1 MLRDHSEQS
10 SDIFPTDRGIDFYV
24 DPLVGAGFKPVPT
37 KGSAHILLIAFLFHL
52 CYAVYRPIVPSII
65 DFLKEYRYFFMDGDV
80 RIIYGH
86 FVGIISL
93 AKINDAQIKELITKY
108 QQDRNFLEEIIAVL
122 SEYIYNYPKVVHQ
135 QREDVCGD
143 FYLYFFEKLPQA
155 LLKYNVE
162 DCKFT
167 TWLSVVLLRQYLNWV
182 KKNERKSVKSIVYLE
197 DFVSGGESQL
207 SQEFKSSLDQEV
219 RDKEILDILNSLP
232 KKVGVVMKLHY
243 FDFFEGKD
251 LKDIS
256 EIFNKK
262 LSDLVEGYEKILSH
276 VFEQHEKENEL
287 MDKLNS
293 AYSQAIYYKE
303 KLKNM
308 GEGNKGKRE
317 DYLKKIQLYEGRQ
330 EKRMISIRRF
340 YVSVKNPV
348 ISDFLGITV
357 NAVHN
362 LVHRGKILLEE
373 KLKGKYSEKKR

>member
-1 MLRDHSEQS
+1 MLKHYSEKGS
-10 SDIFPTDRGIDFYV
+10 GIFFTDPRIDVY
-24 DPLVGAGFKPVPT
+24 PSLGAGLKPNP
-37 KGSAHILLIAFLFHL
+37 KEGSVHILPLTFLLVSYH
-52 CYAVYRPIVPSII
+52 AVYRPIVLPII
-65 DFLKEYRYFFMDGDV
+65 DFPEEYRYFFIEDTIQ
-80 RIIYGH
+80 IIYGH
-86 FVGIISL
+86 SVGIILL

-108 QQDRNFLEEIIAVL
+108 QQNKDFLEEIIAVL
-122 SEYIYNYPKVVHQ
+122 SEYIYNYPKIIHQ

-143 FYLYFFEKLPQA
+143 FYLYFFEKLPQT

-162 DCKFT
+162 DCNFT

-182 KKNERKSVKSIVYLE
+182 KKNERKSVKSILYLE
-197 DFVSGGESQL
+197 DFVSRGENQL

-219 RDKEILDILNSLP
+219 RDREILDVLNSLP

-256 EIFNKK
+256 EIFDKS
-262 LSDLVEGYEKILSH
+262 LSDLIEGYDKILIH

-293 AYSQAIYYKE
+293 VYSQVIYYKE
-303 KLKNM
+303 KLKHL
-308 GEGNKGKRE
+308 GNENKEKRE
-317 DYLKKIQLYEGRQ
+317 EYLKKIQLYEGRQ
-330 EKRMISIRRF
+330 EKHILSIRRF

-348 ISDFLGITV
+348 ISDFLGIAV

-362 LVHRGKILLEE
+362 LVHRGKILLEQ